1 MVEKIYYLKLCHG
14 AHVEQI
20 GTARENTS
28 QSRLESEREKMVRE
42 MGVTKGCRF
51 NASKRLQNAEKRRT
65 ITIAGASI
73 FVIVLS
79 LLPVM
84 FPVPELLNNFL
95 TLLAVGFSIIILVA
109 STLQASDS
117 DAVKADQLHRCSLEI
132 NAIRYELRAAEP
144 LDESTLKSYGKRY
157 QDILQRYTVNHDDV
171 DFEKY
176 KLEHQD
182 LYPLMSTTEK
192 TQLKKD
198 VMRSDYLSEVARV
211 FALLAG
217 AATAAAVVYEPLWE
231 PAKEFVKRL
240 VGP

>member
-1 MVEKIYYLKLCHG
+1 M
-14 AHVEQI
+14 EQI
-20 GTARENTS
+20 GTTRESTS

-132 NAIRYELRAAEP
+132 NAIRYELRATEP
-144 LDESTLKSYGKRY
+144 LNDATLKDFGKRY
-157 QDILQRYTVNHDDV
+157 QEILQRYTVNHDDV

-192 TQLKKD
+192 MRLKKD

-211 FALLAG
+211 FAAIAVA
-217 AATAAAVVYEPLWE
+217 AATAAVAYEPVWE
-231 PAKEFVKRL
+231 PTIALLKRL
-240 VGP
+240 AGP